1 MYIYQGEPTG
11 LKGRPKKYDG
21 KVDKNALNMNYFVED
36 YSSNEIKIFS
46 ATVYCKAFKRDI
58 KLAVAI
64 FYKEGKEI
72 AENCIFQQT

>member
-11 LKGRPKKYDG
+11 LKGRPQKHDG
-21 KVDKNALNMNYFVED
+21 RVDKYVLNMSYFIED
-36 YSSNEIKIFS
+36 FSSNEMKIYS

-64 FYKEGKEI
+64 FYKDGDS
-72 AENCIFQQT
+72 